1 MTATR
6 LLFRLALRSLARR
19 KARTALLVAA
29 IFLPL
34 TMAVTAS
41 VLATTSQPTAEAA
54 TEQRLGQAGA
64 LLVNQELVGSD
75 GVDAA
80 LRSAESALAESL
92 GREVPL
98 VPEVTTP
105 LPARLGDREVAS
117 YGHGLDLD
125 EEIHQGR
132 YLLVEGRHAR
142 RGGEVAVSV
151 EVADR
156 LDLAVGST
164 VQLGGRREEA
174 IVTGIVS
181 DAGSTTRSFVV
192 VDVATA
198 ANHSPEAT
206 RGEENA
212 TGSTY
217 AGTVAWYAR
226 EEIVQTPELAAAGWQ
241 VRSRG
246 DALLDHGHPGSE
258 GAGSLL
264 LVIAAAVVAET
275 TLVIFAVFTVVVRST
290 ARESA
295 LLAAAGA
302 DPAARRRVVTYQ
314 GVLLGLAATVAA
326 VLVGV
331 LAARLLS
338 DPFAASQGQIGGR
351 SGWTRSR
358 SASSSCSDC
367 RLRWWRR
374 AQRPSPPRG
383 WTWPPPCT
391 GVTCR
396 AARGARASARRSPP
410 AWWARRWPWR
420 RGAPCS
426 RRRRWWPVPPCS
438 SSSPPAP
445 EWAP

>member
-164 VQLGGRREEA
+164 VQLGDRREEA

-338 DPFAASQGQIGGR
+338 DPFAASQGQIWGPIRLDPVQIGLLLLL
-351 SGWTRSR
+351 GL
-358 SASSSCSDC
+358 SA
-367 RLRWWRR
+367 
-374 AQRPSPPRG
+374 P
-383 WTWPPPCT
+383 
-391 GVTCR
+391 VV
-396 AARGARASARRSPP
+396 AARTAAEPAARLDVAAALHGGDLPGSSGGKGFRPALTAGLVGSALALAS
-410 AWWARRWPWR
+410 
-420 RGAPCS
+420 GAPCS